1 MILMGLE
8 ENRALTEAFIMV
20 APVSIALIPRTSTS
34 DGTGGRLKPAGTPR
48 SPQVFSL
55 LEPGSSGYSEP
66 VVTVDGKQHTI
77 DFMLL
82 GRYDSVMAVDD
93 VFTYDGREYKIVAL
107 MPDNGYEK
115 RAVVLRHGW

>member
-1 MILMGLE
+1 MILVGLE
-8 ENRALTEAFIMV
+8 ENRQLTEAFIMV
-20 APVSIALIPRTSTS
+20 SPVSLALQPRTSVA
-34 DGTGGRLKPAGTPR
+34 DGTGGRLKPTGTPR

-55 LEPGSSGYSEP
+55 LEPSYSGFSEP
-66 VVTVDGKQHTI
+66 LVTADGKQYTV

-82 GRYDSVMAVDD
+82 GRYDAVVAVDD
-93 VFTYDGREYKIVAL
+93 VFTYDGREYKIVAV